1 MTDPFAGVFDGL
13 DDQGC
18 PRPPAGGD
26 HWLVFETAKYLA
38 DHGPD
43 ALAAAF
49 AELAAVGLNAQPMD
63 DRDDAVWVEGP
74 KPPRDIAYRYLDY
87 LQPPNAPG
95 AADYGEMVTTVT
107 FSSRTP

>member
-13 DDQGC
+13 DDQG
-18 PRPPAGGD
+18 PRRPPGGD
-26 HWLVFETAKYLA
+26 HWLVFETDRYLA
-38 DHGPD
+38 DHGAD

-49 AELAAVGLNAQPMD
+49 AELAAVGLAPQPMD

-74 KPPRDIAYRYLDY
+74 KPPRDIAYEYVVY

-95 AADYGEMVTTVT
+95 AADFGQMVTRV
-107 FSSRTP
+107 SLNSRRS